1 MKKKIKVKVAF
12 IGVQGIAYQY
22 VTIVHILVIRC
33 NYMVLEHQVIII
45 LNSVV
50 TVLHIYD
57 IRLCGTEISS
67 LS

>member
-1 MKKKIKVKVAF
+1 MMIAF
-12 IGVQGIAYQY
+12 IGVQGIAYQF
-22 VTIVHILVIRC
+22 VAIVYILVMMC

-45 LNSVV
+45 LNSFV

>member
-1 MKKKIKVKVAF
+1 MMIAF
-12 IGVQGIAYQY
+12 IGVQGIAYQF
-22 VTIVHILVIRC
+22 VAIVYILVILC

-45 LNSVV
+45 SSSVV
-50 TVLHIYD
+50 IILHIGHD

>member
-1 MKKKIKVKVAF
+1 MKVAF

-22 VTIVHILVIRC
+22 VTIVHISVIRC

-45 LNSVV
+45 LNVV
-50 TVLHIYD
+50 ATVLHIYD

-67 LS
+67 

>member
-1 MKKKIKVKVAF
+1 MITF
-12 IGVQGIAYQY
+12 IGVQGIAYQF
-22 VTIVHILVIRC
+22 VAIVYILVILC

-57 IRLCGTEISS
+57 ILLCGTEISS
-67 LS
+67 PS

>member
-1 MKKKIKVKVAF
+1 MKVAF

-22 VTIVHILVIRC
+22 VTIAHILVIRC

-67 LS
+67 